1 MERMDQSPEKQK
13 LDPNAKIFSPINAAR
28 YLGVSKP
35 YFYKK
40 VAKKVDRV
48 TIDGFP
54 WFTRES
60 LDRFLSERLERGTD
74 E

>member
-1 MERMDQSPEKQK
+1 MQPESSGPV
-13 LDPNAKIFSPINAAR
+13 LFSPINAAR

-48 TIDGFP
+48 NIEGSP

-60 LDRFLSERLERGTD
+60 LDRFVSERLERASD